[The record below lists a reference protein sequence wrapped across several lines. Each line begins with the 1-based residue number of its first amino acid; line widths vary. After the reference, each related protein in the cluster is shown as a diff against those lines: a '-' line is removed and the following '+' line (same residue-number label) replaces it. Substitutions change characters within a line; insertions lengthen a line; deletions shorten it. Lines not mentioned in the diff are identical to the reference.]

1 MTTKTLQDFS
11 PDEQLAI
18 LKDICNKIYIARNIS
33 LSNVTIIEN
42 LEEIDRLFRDK
53 DNFN

>member
-1 MTTKTLQDFS
+1 MTSKTLHDF
-11 PDEQLAI
+11 PQEEQLAI

-33 LSNVTIIEN
+33 LSHNTIIEN
-42 LEEIDRLFRDK
+42 LEEIDRLFRDN

>member
-1 MTTKTLQDFS
+1 MNSKTLQDFPS
-11 PDEQLAI
+11 DEQLAI

-42 LEEIDRLFRDK
+42 LEEIDRLFRDNEK
-53 DNFN
+53 YN